1 MKITI
6 TDLETLMESLMK
18 IEDKEFGFS
27 MTLKLVQIKRE
38 IQTIHGTLKQEKMKV
53 IEKYGNTD
61 DDGNLIFNDD
71 GSVEFDE
78 KYTRDL
84 VNDLTEYYET
94 DVELNIPKLNLDDFG
109 NSEISPSVLDGL
121 YPILEMNQGK
131 YPPPNNE

>member
-1 MKITI
+1 MKVTI

-38 IQTIHGTLKQEKMKV
+38 IQTIHETLKQEKMKV

-78 KYTRDL
+78 KYTEDL

-121 YPILEMNQGK
+121 YPILEMNQGEVPTSK
-131 YPPPNNE
+131 

>member
-38 IQTIHGTLKQEKMKV
+38 IQTIHETLKQEKMKV

-71 GSVEFDE
+71 GSVEFDK
-78 KYTRDL
+78 KYTEDL

-109 NSEISPSVLDGL
+109 NSEISPSVLNGL
-121 YPILEMNQGK
+121 YPILEMNHGEVPTTK
-131 YPPPNNE
+131 

>member
-1 MKITI
+1 MKVTI

-38 IQTIHGTLKQEKMKV
+38 IQTIHETLKQEKMKV

>member
-18 IEDKEFGFS
+18 IEDKEFGIS

-38 IQTIHGTLKQEKMKV
+38 IQTIHETLKQEKMKV
-53 IEKYGNTD
+53 IGKYGNTD

-78 KYTRDL
+78 KYTEDL

-121 YPILEMNQGK
+121 YPILEMN
-131 YPPPNNE
+131 E

>member
-38 IQTIHGTLKQEKMKV
+38 IQTIHETLKQEKMKV

-78 KYTRDL
+78 KYTEDL

-121 YPILEMNQGK
+121 YPILEMN
-131 YPPPNNE
+131 E

>member
-1 MKITI
+1 MKVTI

-38 IQTIHGTLKQEKMKV
+38 IQTIHETLKQEKMKV

-78 KYTRDL
+78 KYTEDL

-121 YPILEMNQGK
+121 YPILEMNQGEVPTTK
-131 YPPPNNE
+131 

>member
-38 IQTIHGTLKQEKMKV
+38 IQTIHETLKQEKMKV

>member
-38 IQTIHGTLKQEKMKV
+38 IQTIHETLKQEKMKV
-53 IEKYGNTD
+53 IERYGNTD

-78 KYTRDL
+78 RYTEDL
-84 VNDLTEYYET
+84 VNDLTGYYET
-94 DVELNIPKLNLDDFG
+94 DVELNIPKLNIDDFG

-121 YPILEMNQGK
+121 YPILEMNQGE

>member
-38 IQTIHGTLKQEKMKV
+38 IQTIHETLKQEKMKV

-71 GSVEFDE
+71 GSVEFDK
-78 KYTRDL
+78 KYTEDL

-121 YPILEMNQGK
+121 YPILEMNQGEVPTTK
-131 YPPPNNE
+131 

>member
-6 TDLETLMESLMK
+6 TDLEKLMESLMK

-38 IQTIHGTLKQEKMKV
+38 IQTIHETLKQEKMKV
-53 IEKYGNTD
+53 IEKYGNAD

-78 KYTRDL
+78 KYTEDL

-94 DVELNIPKLNLDDFG
+94 EVELNIPKLNLDDFG

-121 YPILEMNQGK
+121 YPILEMNQGEVPTSK
-131 YPPPNNE
+131 

>member
-1 MKITI
+1 MKVTI

-38 IQTIHGTLKQEKMKV
+38 IQTIHETLKQEKMKV
-53 IEKYGNTD
+53 IGKYGNTD

-71 GSVEFDE
+71 GSVEFDKKHTE
-78 KYTRDL
+78 DL

-94 DVELNIPKLNLDDFG
+94 EVDLNIPKLNLDDFG

-121 YPILEMNQGK
+121 YPILEMN
-131 YPPPNNE
+131 E

>member
-38 IQTIHGTLKQEKMKV
+38 IQTIHETLKQEKMKV

-78 KYTRDL
+78 RYTEDL

-121 YPILEMNQGK
+121 YPILEMN
-131 YPPPNNE
+131 E

>member
-38 IQTIHGTLKQEKMKV
+38 IQTIHETLKQEKMKV
-53 IEKYGNTD
+53 IGKYGNTD

-78 KYTRDL
+78 KYTEDL

-121 YPILEMNQGK
+121 YPILEMN
-131 YPPPNNE
+131 E

>member
-38 IQTIHGTLKQEKMKV
+38 IQTIHETLKQEKMKV

-78 KYTRDL
+78 KYTEDL

-121 YPILEMNQGK
+121 YPILEMNQGEVPTTK
-131 YPPPNNE
+131 

>member
-1 MKITI
+1 MKVTI

-38 IQTIHGTLKQEKMKV
+38 IQTIHETLKQEKMKV

-71 GSVEFDE
+71 GSVEFDK
-78 KYTRDL
+78 KYTEDL

-109 NSEISPSVLDGL
+109 NSEISPSVLNGL
-121 YPILEMNQGK
+121 YPILEMN
-131 YPPPNNE
+131 

>member
-1 MKITI
+1 MKVTI

-38 IQTIHGTLKQEKMKV
+38 IQTIHETLKQEKMKV

-71 GSVEFDE
+71 GSVEFDK
-78 KYTRDL
+78 KYTEDL

-109 NSEISPSVLDGL
+109 NSEISPSVLNGL
-121 YPILEMNQGK
+121 YPILEMNHGEVPTTK
-131 YPPPNNE
+131 

>member
-1 MKITI
+1 MKVTI

-38 IQTIHGTLKQEKMKV
+38 IQTIHETLKQEKMKV

-78 KYTRDL
+78 KYTEDL